1 MSADPETIAATEDA
15 RALCWRAWPAGWLPV
30 RGVMT
35 VTGWQFVS
43 NCVIFTEYGSHKHD
57 TGPLSRRI
65 IHHESERHQDI
76 EAWRVAGDLLPV
88 VDREDVATW
97 ACVLADLAKLA
108 GLKGTGFVLSAP
120 GNYGEQWDL
129 ITDTFGGGV
138 ELPVLYGDE
147 AHWKGTREY
156 YPAFDHMTDS
166 PELAAVLAT
175 IVLREREP
183 A

>member
-1 MSADPETIAATEDA
+1 MKEHPNIARD
-15 RALCWRAWPAGWLPV
+15 LLQRAWPAGWLPV
-30 RGVMT
+30 RGALT
-35 VTGWQFVS
+35 VSGWQFTS

-57 TGPLSRRI
+57 AEPLSRRI

-88 VDREDVATW
+88 VDRNDVATW
-97 ACVLADLAKLA
+97 ACVLADLAKLI
-108 GLKGTGFVLSAP
+108 GLKGTHFMLYAP
-120 GNYGEQWDL
+120 DNYGERWELMPDSWS
-129 ITDTFGGGV
+129 GV
-138 ELPVLYGDE
+138 ELPVLYGD
-147 AHWKGTREY
+147 ATHWKGVREL

-166 PELAAVLAT
+166 PELAVVLAI